1 MIVGNKDEILVRIGD
16 SVKNERLRQNIT
28 QAVLAERSG
37 VSLNAVKHLESGS
50 GVTLGTFVLVC
61 RILRK
66 DSWIC
71 SFVESS
77 SEISPVE
84 FVENLKK
91 RERGTRKRASRSSVQ
106 FGRKGLT

>member
-16 SVKNERLRQNIT
+16 AVKNERLRQNIT

-66 DSWIC
+66 DSWIR

-77 SEISPVE
+77 GEISPVE
-84 FVENLKK
+84 FVERLKK
-91 RERGTRKRASRSSVQ
+91 RECGTRKRASRSTS
-106 FGRKGLT
+106 

>member
-16 SVKNERLRQNIT
+16 AVRNERLRQNIT
-28 QAVLAERSG
+28 QEVLAERSG

-66 DSWIC
+66 DSWIR
-71 SFVESS
+71 SFVETSG
-77 SEISPVE
+77 EISPIE
-84 FVENLKK
+84 FVESLKS
-91 RERGTRKRASRSSVQ
+91 RECRTRKRASRSTS
-106 FGRKGLT
+106 

>member
-16 SVKNERLRQNIT
+16 AVKNERLRQNIT
-28 QAVLAERSG
+28 QEVLAERSG

-66 DSWIC
+66 DSWIR
-71 SFVESS
+71 SFVETNG
-77 SEISPVE
+77 EISPIE
-84 FVENLKK
+84 FVHRLKS
-91 RERGTRKRASRSSVQ
+91 RECRTPKRASRSTS
-106 FGRKGLT
+106 

>member
-16 SVKNERLRQNIT
+16 AVKNERLRQNIT
-28 QAVLAERSG
+28 QEVLAERSG

-66 DSWIC
+66 DSWIR

-77 SEISPVE
+77 GEISPIE
-84 FVENLKK
+84 FVERLKS
-91 RERGTRKRASRSSVQ
+91 RECGARKRASRSTS
-106 FGRKGLT
+106 